1 MPEYRG
7 IVKKGPEFDWGTVI
21 EGVQKSLIDSEAARQ
36 ASRDKLEKDTNDSI
50 TAMSKITLGR
60 DEDLNVK
67 LTEAA
72 YNSKQALG
80 AYAKSVREGRA
91 SQKDFNIFNN
101 NLKGTFDTFDS
112 VGKNAKAAYDTYIA
126 ENNAGNLSAASD
138 YMAQKFGLA
147 ASLKDKSL
155 TIDPKTGRGFIAGQD
170 PNDLVEVNWLNNQRN
185 LLIPKVKMDVEL
197 DAQADKIKD
206 YVKYGQVGAGG
217 IWVINDPTKRKE
229 FEIYENNVANGI
241 TGDKLKAMS
250 VLVDYGGSDKNG
262 KGYSVTINE
271 EEAKKDPR
279 KIFVKLNSSGT
290 PEPVFTPEQEQEAR
304 DTAKRYFRQRVVLEE
319 KQVQNKEATWRG
331 WAPDR
336 TPEKP
341 AQEVPTLQSIKLTSG
356 QTIGGKYTPVSNFTM
371 KIPII
376 DESTGNKQVLKKWSI
391 NANTGELRATIEE
404 DRVVDGIKTREP
416 YEIST
421 KIFQSGKDK
430 RDPDISK
437 LTTFA
442 QKIYDVNKGGYIEN
456 LEEVVN
462 YLNPMAKRQYE
473 SAKRKGLNLKEEGE
487 AKETPAQRAA
497 RIANKK

>member
-7 IVKKGPEFDWGTVI
+7 IVNPAEVKATPVFDWGTVI
-21 EGVQKSLIDSEAARQ
+21 QGVQKSLIDSEAARQ
-36 ASRDKLEKDTNDSI
+36 ANRDKLEKDTNDSI
-50 TAMSKITLGR
+50 TAMSKITLGG
-60 DEDLNVK
+60 DDDLNVK

-80 AYAKSVREGRA
+80 AYAKLVREGKA

-126 ENNAGNLSAASD
+126 ESNAGNLSAASD

-185 LLIPKVKMDVEL
+185 LLIPKVKMDAEL

-206 YVKYGQVGAGG
+206 YVKYGEVGAGG

-241 TGDKLKAMS
+241 TGDKLRAMS
-250 VLVDYGGSDKNG
+250 VLVDYGGSDKDG

-271 EEAKKDPR
+271 EEAKEDPR

-290 PEPVFTPEQEQEAR
+290 PEPVFTPEQEKEAR
-304 DTAKRYFRQRVVLEE
+304 DTAKRYFRQRLVSEV

-331 WAPDR
+331 WAPERGEEPDV
-336 TPEKP
+336 T
-341 AQEVPTLQSIKLTSG
+341 
-356 QTIGGKYTPVSNFTM
+356 
-371 KIPII
+371 
-376 DESTGNKQVLKKWSI
+376 KQVSISRPADTQRTIKGKKYRTGSSI
-391 NANTGELRATIEE
+391 GVEN
-404 DRVVDGIKTREP
+404 V
-416 YEIST
+416 
-421 KIFQSGKDK
+421 KIQKEKGVTEQIDKFGVQNLPNGKKRYFVEYTTYRGKDVTK
-430 RDPDISK
+430 GDETTTTDVVSETKKLYSNIDGDKFLSKLNLIPNPQTGGTFRGVKDIDSYIEANKATKAGFNPDTYYNQQISK
-437 LTTFA
+437 
-442 QKIYDVNKGGYIEN
+442 K
-456 LEEVVN
+456 
-462 YLNPMAKRQYE
+462 
-473 SAKRKGLNLKEEGE
+473 
-487 AKETPAQRAA
+487 
-497 RIANKK
+497 

>member
-7 IVKKGPEFDWGTVI
+7 IFKKGPEFDWGTVI

-50 TAMSKITLGR
+50 TAMSKITLGK

-101 NLKGTFDTFDS
+101 NLKGTFDTFDA
-112 VGKNAKAAYDTYIA
+112 VGKNAKVAYDTYIA

-147 ASLKDKSL
+147 ASLKGKSL
-155 TIDPKTGRGFIAGQD
+155 TIDPKTGRGFIAGED

-185 LLIPKVKMDVEL
+185 LLIPKVKMDAEL

-250 VLVDYGGSDKNG
+250 VLVDYGGSDKDG

-304 DTAKRYFRQRVVLEE
+304 DTAKRYFRQRIVSEV
-319 KQVQNKEATWRG
+319 KQVENTYRPPVF
-331 WAPDR
+331 APDR
-336 TPEKP
+336 TPDKP
-341 AQEVPTLQSIKLTSG
+341 APVVPTTQDIRYTSS
-356 QTIGGKYTPVSNFTM
+356 TIDSNTGKRTSRSGFTM
-371 KIPII
+371 DVPVI
-376 DESTGNKQVLKKWSI
+376 DKSTGAAQNLKAI
-391 NANTGELRATIEE
+391 YLDPVTNELQMKIEE
-404 DRVVDGIKTREP
+404 KNVIDGVTTVADITYSSKKKGD
-416 YEIST
+416 IA
-421 KIFQSGKDK
+421 
-430 RDPDISK
+430 PDISK
-437 LTTFA
+437 ISNVA
-442 QKIYDVNKGGYIEN
+442 SQIYDPVRRRYLSGYKELYDYLKPQAMANWRTIQKGGNVSEGGFDADAYYN
-456 LEEVVN
+456 
-462 YLNPMAKRQYE
+462 KQ
-473 SAKRKGLNLKEEGE
+473 KG
-487 AKETPAQRAA
+487 
-497 RIANKK
+497 KK